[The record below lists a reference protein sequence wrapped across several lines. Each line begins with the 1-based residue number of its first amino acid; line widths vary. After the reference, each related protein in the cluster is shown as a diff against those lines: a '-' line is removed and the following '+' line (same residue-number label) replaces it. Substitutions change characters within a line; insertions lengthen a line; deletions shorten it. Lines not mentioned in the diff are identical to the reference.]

1 MFCTKCGSEMPDGT
15 EFCTNCGARMGAAS
29 PAAAPAGPAP
39 MSAAGM
45 PPVQNPVQKKSHKRA
60 VIIGVCVAG
69 VLVAGGAALALTGVL
84 GPLGQGGSSQITVL
98 GSDEGSAEHKDK
110 GSAKEKPAADEDEAE
125 EPEET
130 GSSVKV
136 DLNDQATY
144 AAANLFLS
152 NFTEEDFGYNK
163 NDPSSLF
170 DVTDG
175 LSAEEQQDM
184 TFFIFNHFL
193 DNGSKRVEREDNN
206 VGGKSYRFKIATDAV
221 HGEMNRLFGMTLSDD
236 EMQFDDN
243 EGKCDEAIQALGTR
257 ATVQD
262 GYLYFSEEHGVAKYA
277 VPTIVTAAEDLGN
290 NTYRL
295 TFEAYVA
302 QDYNGTVPT
311 ISEVPESVYG
321 LPADQLKSTIGASST
336 PTMTGSAVVA
346 VTAGD
351 TAPSFTL
358 QSISY
363 NY

>member
-29 PAAAPAGPAP
+29 PAAASAEPAP
-39 MSAAGM
+39 MPAAGM
-45 PPVQNPVQKKSHKRA
+45 PPVQKKSHKRA

-84 GPLGQGGSSQITVL
+84 GPLGQGNSSQITVL

-125 EPEET
+125 EPEQT

-175 LSAEEQQDM
+175 LSAEEQRDM

-193 DNGSKRVEREDNN
+193 DNGSKRVELEDNN

-243 EGKCDEAIQALGTR
+243 EGKYDEVIQALGTR

-262 GYLYFSEEHGVAKYA
+262 GYLYFNEEHGVAKIA
-277 VPTIVTAAEDLGN
+277 VPAIVTAAEDLGN

-302 QDYNGTVPT
+302 QSYNGGPSPLV
-311 ISEVPESVYG
+311 SDVPESVYG
-321 LPADQLKSTIGASST
+321 LPADQLKATIGVDST
-336 PTMTGSAVVA
+336 SAMFGTAVVKVA
-346 VTAGD
+346 AGD
-351 TAPSFTL
+351 GAPTFAL
-358 QSISY
+358 QSI
-363 NY
+363 NYD